1 MLISC
6 RSPQRDG
13 PSMRR
18 WEFICCLGFAA
29 AWPFTALAQSRSL
42 PVVGII
48 RPEPL
53 PSPSYD
59 AFQKALRDL
68 GYVEGQTIVL
78 EPRWPD
84 GRQFDDYLAIAK
96 DFVQRRV
103 DIIVAGHSL

>member
-1 MLISC
+1 MI
-6 RSPQRDG
+6 
-13 PSMRR
+13 MRR
-18 WEFICCLGFAA
+18 RGFAA
-29 AWPFTALAQSRSL
+29 AWLFAALAQNRNP

-84 GRQFDDYLAIAK
+84 GRQLDGYLVIAK
-96 DFVQRRV
+96 EFVQRGV
-103 DIIVAGHSL
+103 DIIVAGHSLSTLNGH